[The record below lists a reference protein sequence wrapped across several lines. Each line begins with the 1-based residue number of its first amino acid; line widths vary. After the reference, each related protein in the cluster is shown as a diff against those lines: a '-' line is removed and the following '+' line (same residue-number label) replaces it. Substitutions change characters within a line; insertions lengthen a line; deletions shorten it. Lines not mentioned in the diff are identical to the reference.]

1 MSRPDVNGIRR
12 AVAPCS
18 KNRKNEQMNQAS
30 TESPLELLRA
40 EFSDVEE
47 LCASVRSW
55 DLDFRPLRTTARVGT
70 VGRIIQSRSGPLEFG
85 YARFSVSLE
94 QGGAPP
100 PGLITFV
107 VPGRPLRRLWWRGH
121 DVYAGTVLVFPVGS
135 ELHSFSGPDFEIH
148 TVSVSEETVARLC
161 ERFQLELPIER
172 LRPETFRP
180 PVDLLDR
187 LRYSLRR
194 MGDKRTADAVWQ
206 AHGAFEELV
215 LAWARESIGAQIK
228 PVRPE
233 RARDRAIR
241 RCLERIEHSPW
252 HELSASTLCESAGV
266 GERTLQLAFRERF
279 GLTPAAFL
287 KARRLA
293 LARQQLLCLN
303 PANSSVGQVA
313 GALGFTHVG
322 QFAADYR
329 RAFGETPSETLK
341 QTR

>member
-1 MSRPDVNGIRR
+1 
-12 AVAPCS
+12 
-18 KNRKNEQMNQAS
+18 MNQLS
-30 TESPLELLRA
+30 LESPLELLRA

-47 LCASVRSW
+47 MCASVRSW
-55 DLDFRPLRTTARVGT
+55 DLDFRPLRAAAPAGAI
-70 VGRIIQSRSGPLEFG
+70 GRIIQSRSGPLELC

-107 VPGRPLRRLWWRGH
+107 IPGLPLRRLWWRGQ
-121 DVYAGTVLVFPVGS
+121 DVGAGTVLVFPVGS
-135 ELHSFSGPDFEIH
+135 ELRSFSGPDFEIH

-172 LRPETFRP
+172 LRPEVFRP
-180 PVDLLDR
+180 PTDLLDR
-187 LRYSLRR
+187 LRHSLRR
-194 MGDKRTADAVWQ
+194 MGDKGTADAVWQ
-206 AHGAFEELV
+206 AHGTFEELV
-215 LAWARESIGAQIK
+215 LAWARESIGAQMK

-233 RARDRAIR
+233 RTRDRAIR

-252 HELSASTLCESAGV
+252 HELSASTLCESACV

-293 LARQQLLCLN
+293 LVRQQLVHCN
-303 PANSSVGQVA
+303 TADVSIGQVA
-313 GALGFTHVG
+313 AALGFTHAG
-322 QFAADYR
+322 QLAADYR
-329 RAFGETPSETLK
+329 CAFGETPSETLT
-341 QTR
+341 QMRA

>member
-1 MSRPDVNGIRR
+1 MSRLFL
-12 AVAPCS
+12 
-18 KNRKNEQMNQAS
+18 
-30 TESPLELLRA
+30 ESPLELLRA
-40 EFSDVEE
+40 EFSDVEKM
-47 LCASVRSW
+47 CASVRSW
-55 DLDFRPLRTTARVGT
+55 DLDFRPLRTGAPAGT
-70 VGRIIQSRSGPLEFG
+70 IGRIVRSRSGPLELG

-107 VPGRPLRRLWWRGH
+107 IPGLPLRRLWWRGH
-121 DVYAGTVLVFPVGS
+121 DVGAGTVLIFPVGS
-135 ELHSFSGPDFEIH
+135 ELRSFSGPDFEIH

-172 LRPETFRP
+172 LRPEVFRP
-180 PVDLLDR
+180 PTDLLDR
-187 LRYSLRR
+187 LRHSLRR
-194 MGDKRTADAVWQ
+194 MGDKGTADAVWQ
-206 AHGAFEELV
+206 AHGTFEELV
-215 LAWARESIGAQIK
+215 LAWARESIGAQMK

-233 RARDRAIR
+233 RTRDRAIR

-293 LARQQLLCLN
+293 LVRQQLVHCKT
-303 PANSSVGQVA
+303 ADVSIGQVA
-313 GALGFTHVG
+313 ADLGFLHVG

-329 RAFGETPSETLK
+329 RAFGETPSETLT
-341 QTR
+341 QMRA

>member
-1 MSRPDVNGIRR
+1 
-12 AVAPCS
+12 
-18 KNRKNEQMNQAS
+18 MNQISA
-30 TESPLELLRA
+30 ESPLDLVRA

-55 DLDFRPLRTTARVGT
+55 DLDFRPLRTAARVGT
-70 VGRIIQSRSGPLEFG
+70 VGRVIQSRSGPLELG

-107 VPGRPLRRLWWRGH
+107 VPGLALRRLWWRGH
-121 DVYAGTVLVFPVGS
+121 DVDAGTVLVFPVGS
-135 ELHSFSGPDFEIH
+135 ELRSFSGPDFEID
-148 TVSVSEETVARLC
+148 TVSVSEETVAHLC
-161 ERFQLELPIER
+161 ERFQLKLPTER
-172 LRPETFRP
+172 LRPEVFRP
-180 PVDLLDR
+180 PADLLDR
-187 LRYSLRR
+187 LRHSFRR
-194 MGDKRTADAVWQ
+194 TRDAGTADAVWL
-206 AHGAFEELV
+206 AYGAFEELV
-215 LAWARESIGAQIK
+215 LAWARGFAGAQAES
-228 PVRPE
+228 VRRGRP
-233 RARDRAIR
+233 RDRDRAIR
-241 RCLERIEHSPW
+241 SCLERIENSAW
-252 HELSASTLCESAGV
+252 YELSASTLCESAGV

-293 LARQQLLCLN
+293 LVRQQLLRLDR
-303 PANSSVGQVA
+303 ANSSIGQVA

>member
-1 MSRPDVNGIRR
+1 
-12 AVAPCS
+12 
-18 KNRKNEQMNQAS
+18 MNQVSAK
-30 TESPLELLRA
+30 TPLELVRA

-55 DLDFRPLRTTARVGT
+55 DLDFRPLRTAARVGT
-70 VGRIIQSRSGPLEFG
+70 VGQIIQSRSGPLELG

-107 VPGRPLRRLWWRGH
+107 VPGLPLRRLWWRGH
-121 DVYAGTVLVFPVGS
+121 DVDAGTVLVFPVGS
-135 ELHSFSGPDFEIH
+135 ELRSFSGPDFEID
-148 TVSVSEETVARLC
+148 TVSVSEETVAQLC
-161 ERFQLELPIER
+161 ERFQLKLPTER
-172 LRPETFRP
+172 LRPEVFRP
-180 PVDLLDR
+180 PADLLDR
-187 LRYSLRR
+187 LRHSFRR
-194 MGDKRTADAVWQ
+194 TRDAGTADAVWL
-206 AHGAFEELV
+206 AYGAFEELV
-215 LAWARESIGAQIK
+215 LAWAGGFAGAQAEF
-228 PVRPE
+228 VRRG

-241 RCLERIEHSPW
+241 SCLERIENSAW
-252 HELSASTLCESAGV
+252 YELSASTLCESAGV

-293 LARQQLLCLN
+293 LVRQQLLRLN
-303 PANSSVGQVA
+303 PADSSIGQVA
-313 GALGFTHVG
+313 GALGFTHLG